1 MSAAVVAALKKVAA
15 ALLTNPKV
23 LKAIGGIILGILII
37 VCMPIAAVIGIF
49 NGDIN
54 IDVDRLTQMIEENLT
69 EEERDRIQHIND
81 TMYGIE
87 SQMIAGGYTQEQ
99 VQEAQLLYMI
109 ALEEQSEAEGF
120 IETLVGCFTAEQT
133 DEQLVQNVNQTFGLN
148 LNVEEFSQIMNGIRS
163 VVIDTTDY
171 YDKTTKNNLDLVKYA
186 KHAKE
191 AGWGYVWGTYGQILT
206 NNSLEALVSQYPED
220 VGGYK
225 TFIEQ
230 NWLGKRTTDC
240 GGLIKGYAWLNV
252 ETNQIEYG
260 TNGMPVLR
268 ADEIYET
275 ATEKGSIDTMPEIP
289 GLAVWKQGH
298 IGVYIGDGKVI
309 EAMSTTIGVVET
321 NVTDGT
327 WTHWLKVPS
336 ITYVEMEGTD

>member
-1 MSAAVVAALKKVAA
+1 MATVLTILKKVAVA
-15 ALLTNPKV
+15 VITNPKARRIV
-23 LKAIGGIILGILII
+23 GGIILGIIIIAIMPFLII
-37 VCMPIAAVIGIF
+37 QGLQDGTIRF
-49 NGDIN
+49 DS
-54 IDVDRLTQMIEENLT
+54 DRLVEIIDENMTAEEK
-69 EEERDRIQHIND
+69 ERLQRIND
-81 TMYGIE
+81 TMFGIE
-87 SQMIAGGYTQEQ
+87 EQMLEVGYHTER
-99 VQEAQLLYMI
+99 VQEAQILFALV
-109 ALEEQSEAEGF
+109 LEEQSMEEGF
-120 IETLVGCFTAEQT
+120 VERLVSCFAPEQT
-133 DEQLVQNVNQTFGLN
+133 DEELIQQVNHVFGLS
-148 LNVEEFSQIMNGIRS
+148 LDAGEFSQIMNGIRS
-163 VVIDTTDY
+163 VSIDSSDYTDP
-171 YDKTTKNNLDLVKYA
+171 TTKNNLDLVKYA

-206 NNSLEALVSQYPED
+206 KNSFKSLLAQYPDE

-225 TFIEQ
+225 SFIAQ
-230 NWLGKRTTDC
+230 NWLGRRTTDC
-240 GGLIKGYAWLNV
+240 GGLIKGYVWFNV

-268 ADEIYET
+268 ADQIYEA

-336 ITYVEMEGTD
+336 ITYVETEGES